1 MSVRKYVY
9 FNHFSVCVHERERDR
24 ETDKSKAELDDTQW
38 EGIKNQYVSQR
49 ITQNILAEKQKKE
62 CCLL

>member
-1 MSVRKYVY
+1 MKVFKNMCILII
-9 FNHFSVCVHERERDR
+9 FLCVHETNK

-38 EGIKNQYVSQR
+38 ERIKNQYVPQR